1 MTSIL
6 RFLFMPLALLV
17 ALQAGHAVAQDTW
30 PSIKIIVPSSP
41 GGGTD
46 VYARILAFGLT
57 DSLKQQVVVDNRPG
71 GNAMIGA
78 QVVARAAPDGYTIM
92 VSASPALL
100 LNPVIYKKLP
110 YDADKDFAPISAGV
124 ISPLIFVV
132 HPSVPAR
139 TLGEL
144 VAIGRKEPGKLN
156 FGSAQITSATS
167 LGVKI
172 LEHVSG
178 AKFSHIP
185 YKGLGQAFQN
195 LLSGQIAFVLSDFP
209 IALTHVRAGRL
220 IALAGTHRTKAL
232 PDVPTTE
239 EAGFPIG
246 EVNASFMVAAPAG
259 TPSPI
264 VHRLNEEIN
273 RLMKTP
279 AIAEKLD
286 AQVLIPVFGTPEE
299 FAARLKS
306 QRAMWTD
313 IIARIGFKLE

>member
-1 MTSIL
+1 
-6 RFLFMPLALLV
+6 MPLALLFSL
-17 ALQAGHAVAQDTW
+17 AAGHAIAQDAW
-30 PSIKIIVPSSP
+30 PSKPIKIIVPSSP

-57 DSLKQQVVVDNRPG
+57 GSLKQQVVVDNRPG

-78 QVVARAAPDGYTIM
+78 QAVAQSAPDGYTIM

-100 LNPVIYKKLP
+100 LNPVIFKKLP
-110 YDADKDFAPISAGV
+110 YDPDKDFAPVSAGV
-124 ISPLIFVV
+124 ISPLVFVV

-139 TLGEL
+139 TLAEL

-178 AKFSHIP
+178 AKFNQIP

-209 IALTHVRAGRL
+209 IALTHVKSGRL
-220 IALAGTHRTKAL
+220 IALAGTHHTKAL

-306 QRAMWTD
+306 QRAMWAD
-313 IIARIGFKLE
+313 IIAKLGFKVE

>member
-1 MTSIL
+1 
-6 RFLFMPLALLV
+6 MPLALLV

-30 PSIKIIVPSSP
+30 PSTTIKIIVPSSP

-78 QVVARAAPDGYTIM
+78 QAVAQSAPDGYTIM

-100 LNPVIYKKLP
+100 LNPVIFKKLP
-110 YDADKDFAPISAGV
+110 YDPDKDFAPVSAGV
-124 ISPLIFVV
+124 ISPLVFVV

-139 TLGEL
+139 TLAEL

-156 FGSAQITSATS
+156 FGSAQITS
-167 LGVKI
+167 
-172 LEHVSG
+172 
-178 AKFSHIP
+178 
-185 YKGLGQAFQN
+185 
-195 LLSGQIAFVLSDFP
+195 
-209 IALTHVRAGRL
+209 
-220 IALAGTHRTKAL
+220 
-232 PDVPTTE
+232 
-239 EAGFPIG
+239 
-246 EVNASFMVAAPAG
+246 

-264 VHRLNEEIN
+264 AHRLNEEIN
-273 RLMKTP
+273 RLMKAP
-279 AIAEKLD
+279 AIAEKLE
-286 AQVLIPVFGTPEE
+286 AHVLIPVFGAPAE

-313 IIARIGFKLE
+313 IIAKIGFKVE